1 MIKMR
6 INKRWLMRMTSWP
19 DSCSCCQNFCWVNP
33 RSFNLQPFVSHN
45 VQISELIQGKRQCPD
60 IVSIY
65 SAAQYTV
72 YTVHQWKYSNTEKN
86 TNRLE
91 LRQSS
96 RSNFSLDRLALADK
110 TRRKPY
116 CKKLL
121 DNFGGRHKIFPHNF
135 KMVFA
140 QEAHINQSTQCTM
153 AKLKNEPK
161 SM

>member
-121 DNFGGRHKIFPHNF
+121 DNFGGQHKIFQHNF
-135 KMVFA
+135 KTSP
-140 QEAHINQSTQCTM
+140 Q
-153 AKLKNEPK
+153 AKGHK
-161 SM
+161 SSLLLLLCIF